1 MLELYIYSGEIGSDR
16 NDRSVNIFYMASDR
30 QNIFSQRNP
39 STEEIPVQLLVPWYL
54 DFELDISICK

>member
-39 STEEIPVQLLVPWYL
+39 STEEIPVQLLVP
-54 DFELDISICK
+54 